1 MEKKWL
7 RSSPA
12 ALCLFWILF
21 VAATATAAIDMP
33 DKLKEIPLYQGS
45 KVQQTMNTENHAM
58 IVASVKAKA
67 DAIADFYK
75 DIMVGKGW
83 KLAFQAEQEDTK
95 VIHFQKDKQ
104 VFQLTVTSDKKTEE
118 ATYTLMLASQ

>member
-7 RSSPA
+7 RSSSA
-12 ALCLFWILF
+12 ALCLFWIFF
-21 VAATATAAIDMP
+21 VAAMATAAIDMP

-67 DAIADFYK
+67 DAVADFYK

-104 VFQLTVTSDKKTEE
+104 IFQLTVTSDKKTEE